1 MAPKG
6 GTVVFLLIIV
16 YAASDTMPE
25 RKPNFPA
32 PPLDFKNMV
41 RKLMMQCQK
50 MGHQVPKMMLTSG
63 LPVGDRKGTENSML
77 HSTFVNVLSSL
88 SPADTSKDSDS
99 RVPSH
104 ESDKMDMTNKMWNCT
119 NLRCMIKL
127 MRNSPEASACYMQAF
142 VAPLSWKTLTMADGD
157 NMGEEDYDSFLRAAK
172 PLLQNMPST
181 KMDLPS
187 SIQLPHMAKMMNML
201 KEVFASLPDNK
212 RLQIKNWVKE
222 QVSQHYFNCTR
233 KPTSSSG
240 STAAQT
246 PSTPKAQKP
255 PRPSG
260 KPQLQR
266 PVKPEK
272 DKGEREEERGPE
284 KDREG
289 EEEVGEG
296 KKRPTNNKK
305 PSKVKPPKRRNDR
318 GGEEE
323 ERSRSEEAGETGEGE
338 MSREEREERQQN
350 NLDAVAERDKDKKDG
365 DGQGREREGNEAR
378 EKERDELGRGRQ
390 PPKRKPHKGREASGE
405 WSDKDS
411 EEKGKDRREE
421 VSDEEVREQRE
432 SGEEKEK
439 ERKKGMD
446 DRQGKEDNMVTRP
459 CPPRL
464 MWLKMEALKMMG
476 PYLSR
481 LDLEDVTSS
490 PKKELCEFFQSP
502 DFKSSFSGEAGI
514 DTFLGKKFLQRI
526 QECFPDKK
534 DFTQHV
540 DRLGTLACFYDDPST
555 MSATLS
561 KQLLH
566 QLGGCSNPSITKLK
580 RRLVKT
586 LMSSSGKDASSP
598 ELLRELG
605 TAVTMLSPNQ
615 LSKFPVSDLKKAL
628 AALGPKV
635 KWRLNQ
641 ARRLA
646 EKLLEGKKELSVE
659 ELMSLASAVRGVPT
673 SLLKRVKAQK
683 LGVLGKEGLK
693 TITRQMNR
701 GQRKAF
707 LQGLRARMKAS
718 ELVQKVPGPLLS
730 SLSVDTL
737 AKANLTSLDQVEG
750 KDWNQAQA
758 AFLVA
763 KLMKKK
769 NRPDE
774 IRKLGSA
781 IQGMACKMIERVAD
795 NDAKEMAQ
803 AITETPRWLSKAQAG
818 CAARKLF
825 ATLEKEKPNYFQT
838 ITNDK
843 LNGIPTL
850 LLIRLPP
857 MKVKDLP
864 DSVCPAFL
872 DKMNEA
878 NMSSLPR
885 RSPSRPALAQRALRC
900 LANGTDISGLS
911 DEEVSRLGPLVCELS
926 PSQLRLLAP
935 GTLNFTL
942 KAMASCRQIPP
953 RHRVPLIQLLKQ
965 TYGDPSDWSAETMQS
980 LGPLLILDAATI
992 RALRYKSWLKEVLS
1006 YLLEKLSYAPAS
1018 DLLALRKKLFFLSI
1032 TSSGARRKR
1041 EADGVQQDQ
1050 VPTVET
1056 IEDLGEANVYW
1067 TPAQL
1072 DKMTVETFP
1081 TAVETLG
1088 DIRDY
1093 SSDQL
1098 AVLQKKATEA
1108 WGPVPLMN
1116 ESLVM
1121 QLGCV
1126 CQGFS
1131 AADLEKLPI
1140 SLDTLEEIGRC
1151 GWNESQM
1158 VAVWKGFVKHNNMT
1172 AQDLGAV
1179 EIVALNQFICGLS
1192 SQEIKQL
1199 NKDAFKEAV
1208 DSMGEVQCPLLV
1220 TKQLKALAVS
1230 EFGKPSTWTEA
1241 NVSTLG
1247 NIMAGLDAT
1256 ELVSL
1261 DPSVLPFLSQTSIP
1275 LIPANNFAAL
1285 SASQLEALGP
1295 DNAAAVTAAQRA
1307 MLGKVKLAALD
1318 RAEAGSR
1325 TGDTGSTGEQGDQG
1339 SGAPSLSVEG
1349 IAAFMK
1355 PLLFLFLGFLL
1366 L

>member
-1 MAPKG
+1 
-6 GTVVFLLIIV
+6 
-16 YAASDTMPE
+16 
-25 RKPNFPA
+25 
-32 PPLDFKNMV
+32 
-41 RKLMMQCQK
+41 
-50 MGHQVPKMMLTSG
+50 
-63 LPVGDRKGTENSML
+63 
-77 HSTFVNVLSSL
+77 
-88 SPADTSKDSDS
+88 
-99 RVPSH
+99 
-104 ESDKMDMTNKMWNCT
+104 
-119 NLRCMIKL
+119 
-127 MRNSPEASACYMQAF
+127 
-142 VAPLSWKTLTMADGD
+142 
-157 NMGEEDYDSFLRAAK
+157 
-172 PLLQNMPST
+172 
-181 KMDLPS
+181 
-187 SIQLPHMAKMMNML
+187 
-201 KEVFASLPDNK
+201 
-212 RLQIKNWVKE
+212 
-222 QVSQHYFNCTR
+222 
-233 KPTSSSG
+233 
-240 STAAQT
+240 
-246 PSTPKAQKP
+246 
-255 PRPSG
+255 
-260 KPQLQR
+260 
-266 PVKPEK
+266 
-272 DKGEREEERGPE
+272 
-284 KDREG
+284 
-289 EEEVGEG
+289 
-296 KKRPTNNKK
+296 
-305 PSKVKPPKRRNDR
+305 
-318 GGEEE
+318 
-323 ERSRSEEAGETGEGE
+323 
-338 MSREEREERQQN
+338 
-350 NLDAVAERDKDKKDG
+350 
-365 DGQGREREGNEAR
+365 
-378 EKERDELGRGRQ
+378 
-390 PPKRKPHKGREASGE
+390 
-405 WSDKDS
+405 
-411 EEKGKDRREE
+411 
-421 VSDEEVREQRE
+421 
-432 SGEEKEK
+432 
-439 ERKKGMD
+439 MD
-446 DRQGKEDNMVTRP
+446 DRQGKDDNMVTRP
-459 CPPRL
+459 CPPKL

-481 LDLEDVTSS
+481 LDLEDVQSS

-502 DFKSSFSGEAGI
+502 DFKPSFSGEAGI
-514 DTFLGKKFLQRI
+514 DAFLGKKFLQRV
-526 QECFPDKK
+526 QECFLDKK
-534 DFTQHV
+534 NFIQHV
-540 DRLGTLACFYDDPST
+540 DRLGTLACFYDDPPT
-555 MSATLS
+555 ISATLS
-561 KQLLH
+561 KQLLP
-566 QLGGCSNPSITKLK
+566 QLGGCNNPRITKLK

-586 LMSSSGKDASSP
+586 LMSSSKDASSP

-605 TAVTMLSPNQ
+605 TGVTMLSPNQ

-628 AALGPKV
+628 ATLGPKV

-646 EKLLEGKKELSVE
+646 AKLLEGKKELSAE

-673 SLLKRVKAQK
+673 SVLKKVKAQK

-693 TITRQMNR
+693 NIIRQMNK

-707 LQGLRARMKAS
+707 LQGLRGRMKAS

-750 KDWNQAQA
+750 KEWNRAQA

-781 IQGMACKMIERVAD
+781 IQGMACKMIEKVAD
-795 NDAKEMAQ
+795 NDTMEMAQ

-838 ITNDK
+838 ITSDK

-1018 DLLALRKKLFFLSI
+1018 DLLALRKKLFLLSI
-1032 TSSGARRKR
+1032 KSSGARRKR

-1050 VPTVET
+1050 VPTVEK

-1072 DKMTVETFP
+1072 DKMTVETFA

-1093 SSDQL
+1093 SSEQL
-1098 AVLQKKATEA
+1098 AELQKKATEA

-1199 NKDAFKEAV
+1199 NMDAFKEAV
-1208 DSMGEVQCPLLV
+1208 GSMGEVQCPLSV

-1285 SASQLEALGP
+1285 SVSQLEALGP
-1295 DNAAAVTAAQRA
+1295 DNAAAVTAVQRA
-1307 MLGKVKLAALD
+1307 TLGKVKLAALD

-1325 TGDTGSTGEQGDQG
+1325 TGDTGSTGEQGGQG

>member
-1 MAPKG
+1 
-6 GTVVFLLIIV
+6 
-16 YAASDTMPE
+16 
-25 RKPNFPA
+25 
-32 PPLDFKNMV
+32 
-41 RKLMMQCQK
+41 
-50 MGHQVPKMMLTSG
+50 ML
-63 LPVGDRKGTENSML
+63 R
-77 HSTFVNVLSSL
+77 STFTNVLSSL

-127 MRNSPEASACYMQAF
+127 MRNSPEASACYMEAF

-157 NMGEEDYDSFLRAAK
+157 NMGEEDYDGFLRAAK
-172 PLLQNMPST
+172 PLLQNMPPT

-187 SIQLPHMAKMMNML
+187 SIQRPRMAKMMNML
-201 KEVFASLPDNK
+201 KEVFASLPDDK

-246 PSTPKAQKP
+246 PSTPKGQKP
-255 PRPSG
+255 PRPAG
-260 KPQLQR
+260 KPQLQH
-266 PVKPEK
+266 PV
-272 DKGEREEERGPE
+272 
-284 KDREG
+284 
-289 EEEVGEG
+289 
-296 KKRPTNNKK
+296 
-305 PSKVKPPKRRNDR
+305 
-318 GGEEE
+318 
-323 ERSRSEEAGETGEGE
+323 
-338 MSREEREERQQN
+338 
-350 NLDAVAERDKDKKDG
+350 
-365 DGQGREREGNEAR
+365 
-378 EKERDELGRGRQ
+378 
-390 PPKRKPHKGREASGE
+390 
-405 WSDKDS
+405 
-411 EEKGKDRREE
+411 
-421 VSDEEVREQRE
+421 
-432 SGEEKEK
+432 
-439 ERKKGMD
+439 
-446 DRQGKEDNMVTRP
+446 VTRP
-459 CPPRL
+459 CPPKL

-481 LDLEDVTSS
+481 LDLEDVQSS

-502 DFKSSFSGEAGI
+502 DFKPSFSGEAGI
-514 DTFLGKKFLQRI
+514 DAFLGKKFLQRV
-526 QECFPDKK
+526 QECFLDKK
-534 DFTQHV
+534 NFIQHV
-540 DRLGTLACFYDDPST
+540 DRLGTLACFYDDPPT
-555 MSATLS
+555 ISATLS
-561 KQLLH
+561 KQLLP
-566 QLGGCSNPSITKLK
+566 QLGGCNNPRITKLK

-586 LMSSSGKDASSP
+586 LMSSSKDASSP

-605 TAVTMLSPNQ
+605 TGVTMLSPNQ

-628 AALGPKV
+628 ATLGPKV

-646 EKLLEGKKELSVE
+646 AKLLEGKKELSAE

-673 SLLKRVKAQK
+673 SVLKKVKAQK

-693 TITRQMNR
+693 NIIRQMNK

-707 LQGLRARMKAS
+707 LQGLRGRMKAS

-750 KDWNQAQA
+750 KEWNRAQA

-781 IQGMACKMIERVAD
+781 IQGMACKMIEKVAD
-795 NDAKEMAQ
+795 NDTMEMAQ

-838 ITNDK
+838 ITSDK

-1018 DLLALRKKLFFLSI
+1018 DLLALRKKLFLLSI
-1032 TSSGARRKR
+1032 KSSGARRKR

-1050 VPTVET
+1050 VPTVEK

-1072 DKMTVETFP
+1072 DKMTVETFA

-1093 SSDQL
+1093 SSEQL
-1098 AVLQKKATEA
+1098 AELQKKATEA

-1199 NKDAFKEAV
+1199 NMDAFKEAV
-1208 DSMGEVQCPLLV
+1208 GSMGEVQCPLSV

-1285 SASQLEALGP
+1285 SVSQLEALGP
-1295 DNAAAVTAAQRA
+1295 DNAAAVTAVQRA
-1307 MLGKVKLAALD
+1307 TLGKVKLAALD

-1325 TGDTGSTGEQGDQG
+1325 TGDTGSTGEQGGQG

>member
-16 YAASDTMPE
+16 YAASAKPTDTMPE

-266 PVKPEK
+266 PV
-272 DKGEREEERGPE
+272 
-284 KDREG
+284 
-289 EEEVGEG
+289 
-296 KKRPTNNKK
+296 
-305 PSKVKPPKRRNDR
+305 
-318 GGEEE
+318 
-323 ERSRSEEAGETGEGE
+323 
-338 MSREEREERQQN
+338 
-350 NLDAVAERDKDKKDG
+350 
-365 DGQGREREGNEAR
+365 
-378 EKERDELGRGRQ
+378 
-390 PPKRKPHKGREASGE
+390 
-405 WSDKDS
+405 
-411 EEKGKDRREE
+411 
-421 VSDEEVREQRE
+421 
-432 SGEEKEK
+432 
-439 ERKKGMD
+439 
-446 DRQGKEDNMVTRP
+446 VTRP